1 MFLFLFLKWCILES
15 DCLTI
20 AHLWSQ
26 YWFFQKWTCQVLQA
40 LSGASWNGSL
50 QHLEFLLKTANPK
63 KKQGPR
69 SFPCLGWAAAEL
81 CTSESHGQILPWSP
95 DCAFELFTFL
105 PAPFSADLMNPT
117 LCQEGLL
124 VEVTGGCT
132 WGGLIHGKVSLV
144 GDTHGWGPVL
154 GRFGI
159 FQTWFVWLWF
169 VSHVCVHP
177 TQNIQ
182 EWTPLFLPKF
192 GGRQQVAPFL
202 WQERWHLSS
211 YPISPLFFLAPV
223 CFCVCCLSG
232 VNLKAWTAECYE
244 SWAF

>member
-69 SFPCLGWAAAEL
+69 SFPCLGLGSSRMLYLRVSRSNSALNSRL
-81 CTSESHGQILPWSP
+81 CFWVIL
-95 DCAFELFTFL
+95 L
-105 PAPFSADLMNPT
+105 PASPLQCWAVKRSPLHEGSFSLW
-117 LCQEGLL
+117 GS
-124 VEVTGGCT
+124 VEVLHA
-132 WGGLIHGKVSLV
+132 GLWASPLCP
-144 GDTHGWGPVL
+144 GWGAVL
-154 GRFGI
+154 GI
-159 FQTWFVWLWF
+159 VQVCFVW
-169 VSHVCVHP
+169 HVCVHP

-182 EWTPLFLPKF
+182 EWAPFLSKLA
-192 GGRQQVAPFL
+192 GRQQVSPFL
-202 WQERWHLSS
+202 LQERWYLSF
-211 YPISPLFFLAPV
+211 YPISPIFSSAPV
-223 CFCVCCLSG
+223 YFCVCYL
-232 VNLKAWTAECYE
+232 AWPGKE
-244 SWAF
+244 WP